1 MDPTTPKESNKE
13 YPAKESAEYS
23 FAVRGKLKVKDNG
36 KSFRKLATEELTV
49 YKEKKAAKKVKKDKK
64 KAKKEAKALKKAVL
78 MDKYMKESGEFDSK
92 ALLTESQK
100 KQEKVYAAREQV
112 RIEEGAHLSHKDR
125 VKDMNIKLHQMSE
138 IHDIPKCSW
147 TK

>member
-1 MDPTTPKESNKE
+1 MDPVPLKESNKE
-13 YPAKESAEYS
+13 YPAKESAEYG

-49 YKEKKAAKKVKKDKK
+49 YKEKKAAKKAKKDKK

-78 MDKYMKESGEFDSK
+78 MDKYMQEPEGHNAKS
-92 ALLTESQK
+92 LLTESQK

-112 RIEEGAHLSHKDR
+112 RIVEGAHLSHKDR
-125 VKDMNIKLHQMSE
+125 VKDMNIKLHQLSE